1 MIDVTCLDAPN
12 GIVLFLIPEAALH
25 YRGPEVSDNLSCRP
39 ETFRLFFVFGA
50 FSDETG
56 GYAFF
61 RTHCPVGIV
70 GIYGIGT
77 DTFNFDS
84 RQRFL
89 ILNTLLKTDTLVESL
104 KVVVLYE

>member
-1 MIDVTCLDAPN
+1 M
-12 GIVLFLIPEAALH
+12 LFLIPEAALH
-25 YRGPEVSDNLSCRP
+25 YRGPEVSDNLSCRS

-70 GIYGIGT
+70 GVYGMGA
-77 DTFNFDS
+77 DALDFDS

-104 KVVVLYE
+104 KAVVLYE